1 MAKKD
6 IVKENDRSLFEV
18 CRANLAI
25 ASPRGFKKAFAGSG
39 WRGFLSSTL
48 KKAVFSLQTK
58 SQKNSFKKNPV
69 YKKDRKSEFLLT
81 KVGKWGIEIDFKR
94 ARKIEF
100 LLTEFWKNMLF
111 SSFFGGFQGPREPF
125 FTFWPLKN
133 TFLLTEFWKNRG
145 NDGVSHFLCV
155 SPYRILR
162 KKSIFHEKTVKSA
175 PGNLPTFL
183 LCRFMRCFFGQGLL
197 DGLFKN
203 AA

>member
-1 MAKKD
+1 M
-6 IVKENDRSLFEV
+6 V
-18 CRANLAI
+18 
-25 ASPRGFKKAFAGSG
+25 GG
-39 WRGFLSSTL
+39 WRMYS

-58 SQKNSFKKNPV
+58 SQKSSFKKNPI

-81 KVGKWGIEIDFKR
+81 NLWKWGIEIDFKR
-94 ARKIEF
+94 APKIEF
-100 LLTEFWKNMLF
+100 LLTEFRKNMLF

-145 NDGVSHFLCV
+145 NGTISHFLCV

-183 LCRFMRCFFGQGLL
+183 LCRFMRRFFSQGYSCGVL
-197 DGLFKN
+197 KKT
-203 AA
+203 A